1 MAQSRRASVLEEAT
15 KFVGGVRRRAAEAIA
30 AAAASTFDTRS
41 IAAQAAEIVKGQL
54 PAGQFDALARDQFDG
69 PGVVFSPGR
78 PITPWSID
86 PREPGR
92 DRPEPRRSDFPTS
105 VNLQLSETRL
115 LPFSV
120 LRDAAEKIDVIRECV
135 EVRKAQM
142 LGLSWDI
149 TLTSQA
155 IKTVMAEDK
164 ISSPGEAAQVARA
177 KYESE
182 MVRLRNWWEKPD
194 PLNQM
199 DWPTWLALMLEEQ
212 LVVDAL
218 SIWPRRRLSGEC
230 VAFEIIDGTTIKPL
244 LDHRGS
250 TPIAPDPAYQQVL
263 QGFPRG
269 EFTASGSGDMFLGDQ
284 LIYRPRVRRT
294 FTPYGYP
301 DVEKALSAADI
312 YLKRVAWMRAEFDEG
327 TTPATWLTLPVE
339 SKLNPTQIRDF
350 EVAINEDLRGKV
362 DARMQLRMLPPGVT
376 PKQQSTFADLYKP
389 ELDEFLIKLLC
400 AAFNVMPTEI
410 GFPPGSGIGGKGHQ
424 EGEENSSFRKAV
436 RPTAEWVQSIC
447 TEISRTYLGMPDV
460 LQFKLIGYEVE
471 DQREAEEV
479 ADSIVK
485 RGGNT
490 LNEDRARRGQPLYS
504 FPEADTPFVV
514 TGSGLVFLEG
524 ALEAQ
529 RAAASQA
536 MGAAGPVAD
545 IDSPAPVAPA
555 ATEAPPA
562 VDAPPASAVDPSPA
576 PRGDGKPDAP
586 GEDDGVPEEGDPID
600 ADEPV
605 PEGFIRIAGHL
616 RRKAGYVPPVVDEA
630 TKFAGFA
637 RKRAGQRWRDFT
649 FEHVPADMAHALN
662 VAGAAGDLELIKTM
676 VAGLGKAKARRVSR
690 ADKDKL
696 AATHGKAI
704 AGAVLALLP
713 APAKLAAAWAER
725 AAESK
730 AAADP
735 TEFVQDQIA
744 DGSFDDVDDAIAAL
758 LRAGHLAAWKAAWIY
773 GDEEEPHESA
783 KGSRLAELIDSV
795 PGLRDALVA
804 TAVGVVAGALV
815 SRDQEAALETAFV
828 EIPWGETFAAVN
840 LTASCTAG
848 TLDSATKQNLAYV
861 ELVVSPGECEFCT
874 GYEGRI
880 MKVDQTS
887 GMPPL
892 HVGCQCDIEPLP

>member
-1 MAQSRRASVLEEAT
+1 MGQSRRASVVEEAT
-15 KFVGGVRRRAAEAIA
+15 KFVGGVRHRAAAALAAAARPIDTRAIAAEAA
-30 AAAASTFDTRS
+30 L
-41 IAAQAAEIVKGQL
+41 IVKG
-54 PAGQFDALARDQFDG
+54 GTDQFDQMPREQFG
-69 PGVVFSPGR
+69 AGGMFSPGT
-78 PITPWSID
+78 PITPWAID
-86 PREPGR
+86 PREPGKS
-92 DRPEPRRSDFPTS
+92 RPEPRRSDFPTS
-105 VNLQLSETRL
+105 VNLQLAETRL

-120 LRDAAEKIDVIRECV
+120 LRDAAEKIDIIRECV

-149 TLTSQA
+149 ALTPQA
-155 IKTVMAEDK
+155 IKRVMADDK
-164 ISSPGEAAQVARA
+164 IDSPGVAAQAARA
-177 KYESE
+177 KYEAE
-182 MVRLRNWWEKPD
+182 MVRLRTWWEKPD

-230 VAFEIIDGTTIKPL
+230 IAFEIIDGTTIKPL

-269 EFTASGSGDMFLGDQ
+269 EFTASGLGEKFLGDQ

-312 YLKRVAWMRAEFDEG
+312 YLKRIAWMRSEFDEG
-327 TTPATWLTLPVE
+327 TTPATWLTLPGE
-339 SKLNPTQIRDF
+339 SKINPDQIRAY
-350 EVAINEDLRGKV
+350 EVALNEDLRGKV
-362 DARMQLRMLPPGVT
+362 DARLALRMLPPGAQ
-376 PKQQSTFADLYKP
+376 PKQMATFAELYKP

-436 RPTAEWVQSIC
+436 RPTAEWIQSIC

-479 ADSIVK
+479 ADSVVK
-485 RGGNT
+485 RGGGT

-536 MGAAGPVAD
+536 MGAAGPVD
-545 IDSPAPVAPA
+545 ETVTNEVPAPSV
-555 ATEAPPA
+555 TEAPHA
-562 VDAPPASAVDPSPA
+562 TDTPPASAVNPA
-576 PRGDGKPDAP
+576 PPAPVGDGKPDAP

-605 PEGFIRIAGHL
+605 PEGFIRVSGHL
-616 RRKAGYVPPVVDEA
+616 RRKHGYIPPVVDEA
-630 TKFAGFA
+630 TKFATFA

-649 FEHVPADMAHALN
+649 FEHVPADIAQALN
-662 VAGAAGDLELIKTM
+662 SAGAAGDLELVKTV
-676 VAGLGKAKARRVSR
+676 VADLGKAKARRVGR
-690 ADKDKL
+690 AEKDKL

-704 AGAVLALLP
+704 AAALLDLLP
-713 APAKLAAAWAER
+713 SAAKLCAAWDAKVAETK
-725 AAESK
+725 AEH
-730 AAADP
+730 DP
-735 TEFVQDQIA
+735 TEFVQDLL
-744 DGSFDDVDDAIAAL
+744 DGGSFDDVDDAIAAL
-758 LRAGHLAAWKAAWIY
+758 LRAGHKTAWSAAWIY
-773 GDEEEPHESA
+773 GDEEDPDETA
-783 KGSRLAELIDSV
+783 KGSRLGALIDGV

-804 TAVGVVAGALV
+804 TAVTTVASVLV
-815 SRDQEAALETAFV
+815 SRDRDTATEATFV
-828 EIPWGETFAAVN
+828 EVPWGETFAAVN
-840 LTASCTAG
+840 LTASCSAG
-848 TLDSATKQNLAYV
+848 TLDSAEKQNLAYV
-861 ELVVSPGECEFCT
+861 EFVVDGGDECDFCV
-874 GYEGRI
+874 GYDGRI
-880 MKVDQTS
+880 MKLDETS
-887 GMPPL
+887 GFPPL
-892 HVGCQCDIEPLP
+892 HRGCQCDIEPLP